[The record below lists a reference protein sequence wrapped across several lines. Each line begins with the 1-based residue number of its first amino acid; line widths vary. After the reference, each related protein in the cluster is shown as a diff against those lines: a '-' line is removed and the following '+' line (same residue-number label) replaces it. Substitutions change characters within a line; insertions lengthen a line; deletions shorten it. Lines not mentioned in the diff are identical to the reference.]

1 MMRSNLLYRKTKSIL
16 KYTIEKGNVL
26 NFERAKEWIKENNFD
41 YIYIHL
47 DVDVMSPEPNNP
59 ENV

>member
-16 KYTIEKGNVL
+16 KYTIEKENIL

-47 DVDVMSPEPNNP
+47 DVDMMSPERNNP

>member
-16 KYTIEKGNVL
+16 KYTIEKGNIL

-47 DVDVMSPEPNNP
+47 DVDRMSPERNNP

>member
-1 MMRSNLLYRKTKSIL
+1 ML
-16 KYTIEKGNVL
+16 KYTIEKGNIL

>member
-16 KYTIEKGNVL
+16 KYTIEKENIL
-26 NFERAKEWIKENNFD
+26 NFERAKECIKENNFD

-47 DVDVMSPEPNNP
+47 DVDVISPESNNP